1 MEQLIK
7 GIKVEGDRV
16 VWAVVIILS
25 LFSVVAVY
33 TATGSLA
40 FNKQAGNTEYYLLKH
55 VMILFMGFGIM
66 YVAHYIRYQYYSRIA
81 QILLFIAVP
90 LLAITLATGTN
101 LNDASRWLTVPV
113 INMTFQT
120 SDFAKLALVMYL
132 ARILSKKQEN
142 IKSFRE
148 AFVPIMLP
156 VGIVCMLIL
165 PANFSTAA
173 LLFTTCIVL
182 MFIGRVSIKYIAA
195 TVGGA
200 IVAFGLFLVVMSA
213 LGIKG
218 RVGVWIQRIES
229 FVSADEG
236 TKDDDKDYQVDHA
249 KMAVAGGGIVGKG
262 PGHSIQRIS
271 LPHPYSDFIYAIIIE
286 EYGFIGGMV
295 VLMLYLILLLRG
307 VKIAANA
314 TTPFGT
320 LLAMGCCFMLVFQAM
335 INMAVAVNLFP
346 VTGQSLP
353 LISMG
358 GTSIWFTSLAIGILL
373 SVSRKDSKETSAAE
387 AQTMKG
393 GDYAMA

>member
-55 VMILFMGFGIM
+55 VMILLMGFGIM
-66 YVAHYIRYQYYSRIA
+66 YLAHYVRYQYYSRIA

-90 LLAITLATGTN
+90 LLAVTLATGQVN
-101 LNDASRWLTVPV
+101 GASRWIMIPV
-113 INMTFQT
+113 INLTFQS

-142 IKSFRE
+142 IKSFKE

-195 TVGGA
+195 TVGCA
-200 IVAFGLFLVVMSA
+200 IVAFGLFLLVMSA

-218 RVGVWIQRIES
+218 RTSLWLTRIET
-229 FVSADEG
+229 FFNKDEKV
-236 TKDDDKDYQVDHA
+236 KDDDKDYQVDHA
-249 KMAVAGGGIVGKG
+249 KMAVAGGGIIGKG

-286 EYGFIGGMV
+286 EYGFMGGMT
-295 VLMLYLILLLRG
+295 VLVLYLILLLRG

-373 SVSRKDSKETSAAE
+373 SVSRKDSKETAAE
-387 AQTMKG
+387 AHTMKG
-393 GDYAMA
+393 GEYAMA

>member
-55 VMILFMGFGIM
+55 VMILLMGFGIM
-66 YVAHYIRYQYYSRIA
+66 YLAHYVRYQYYSRIA

-90 LLAITLATGTN
+90 LLAVTLATGQVN
-101 LNDASRWLTVPV
+101 GASRWIMIPV
-113 INMTFQT
+113 INLTFQS

-142 IKSFRE
+142 IKSFKE

-195 TVGGA
+195 TVGCA
-200 IVAFGLFLVVMSA
+200 IVAFGLFLLVMSA

-218 RVGVWIQRIES
+218 RTSLWLTRIET
-229 FVSADEG
+229 FFNKDEKV
-236 TKDDDKDYQVDHA
+236 KDDDKDYQVDHA
-249 KMAVAGGGIVGKG
+249 KMAVAGGGIIGKG

-286 EYGFIGGMV
+286 EYGFIGGMT
-295 VLMLYLILLLRG
+295 VLVLYLILLLRG

-373 SVSRKDSKETSAAE
+373 SVSRKDSKETAAE
-387 AQTMKG
+387 AHTMKG
-393 GDYAMA
+393 GEYAMA

>member
-1 MEQLIK
+1 MEQLFK

-55 VMILFMGFGIM
+55 VMILLMGFGIM
-66 YVAHYIRYQYYSRIA
+66 YLAHYVRYQYYSRIA

-90 LLAITLATGTN
+90 LLAVTLATGQVN
-101 LNDASRWLTVPV
+101 GASRWIMIPV
-113 INMTFQT
+113 INLTFQS

-142 IKSFRE
+142 IKSFKE

-195 TVGGA
+195 TVGCA
-200 IVAFGLFLVVMSA
+200 IVAFGLFLLVMSA

-218 RVGVWIQRIES
+218 RTSLWLTRIET
-229 FVSADEG
+229 FFNKDEKV
-236 TKDDDKDYQVDHA
+236 KDDDKDYQVDHA
-249 KMAVAGGGIVGKG
+249 KMAVAGGGIIGKG

-286 EYGFIGGMV
+286 EYGFIGGMT
-295 VLMLYLILLLRG
+295 VLVLYLILLLRG

-373 SVSRKDSKETSAAE
+373 SVSRKDSKETAAE
-387 AQTMKG
+387 AHTMKG
-393 GDYAMA
+393 GEYAMA